1 MELLLSNGNELDA
14 LNKLVTLTNVR
25 VLVVTSDA
33 DSLAILFERLLIAAK
48 TDAEGHN
55 VPNIQSLAGSI
66 LGAIVVQAKAECQLR
81 SLRLQ
86 GTDTH
91 NSEEPLIRAH
101 SSSENVGRLSPN
113 SSCRYS
119 G

>member
-1 MELLLSNGNELDA
+1 
-14 LNKLVTLTNVR
+14 
-25 VLVVTSDA
+25 
-33 DSLAILFERLLIAAK
+33 
-48 TDAEGHN
+48 
-55 VPNIQSLAGSI
+55 
-66 LGAIVVQAKAECQLR
+66 LR

-86 GTDTH
+86 GADTH